1 MEHTRPFCVSHTKDV
16 QANSR
21 QLKIYYAPS
30 TFHRAHFRTR
40 SDGKLILETEQ
51 RASGNAEVEENLLK
65 RNATHST
72 FCGLLFVLAIG
83 SNRLMAQAPP
93 GPLPVPPQTNVP
105 RPRPV
110 AKPKPPEVPPRT
122 SLDGPWK
129 FNRDESDDTR
139 RKIQDSRGT
148 SANSGGGR
156 NGGGYPGGGY
166 PGGGYPPGVGFPGGG
181 YPRGGRPD
189 GGSGRDTE
197 TDERLEDLIRP
208 PNSLSFTIKNPEIDL
223 TDDHYRKLAFFTD
236 GRQLQKPKDDSYQ
249 EIAAHWD
256 GKLLVTDEKTP
267 QGAKMSRTFELS
279 SNGRQFFETVHVDRG
294 KSKGQL
300 VIRFVYDV
308 AGTSTEADHE
318 SDPDQP
324 VLKRHPDSGN
334 STSIPQGAPSGQGSD
349 PDQPTMRK
357 RPDDSSNPPQ

>member
-1 MEHTRPFCVSHTKDV
+1 MSQIEDV

-21 QLKIYYAPS
+21 QLKIYLVPS
-30 TFHRAHFRTR
+30 TFHRAHGRTR
-40 SDGKLILETEQ
+40 SAPETYFGKRI
-51 RASGNAEVEENLLK
+51 RARVPNAEVEDNLLK
-65 RNATHST
+65 RNATRLS

-83 SNRLMAQAPP
+83 SDRLMAQAPP

-105 RPRPV
+105 RPRP
-110 AKPKPPEVPPRT
+110 ATRPKPPEVPPRT
-122 SLDGPWK
+122 SLDGAWK
-129 FNRDESDDTR
+129 FNRDESDDTQ

-166 PGGGYPPGVGFPGGG
+166 PGGGGYPPGVGFPGGG
-181 YPRGGRPD
+181 YPRGGPPD
-189 GGSGRDTE
+189 GGNKRETE

-208 PNSLSFTIKNPEIDL
+208 PSSLSFTIKNPEIDL
-223 TDDHYRKLAFFTD
+223 TDDHFRKLAFFTD

-249 EIAAHWD
+249 EIAARWD

-300 VIRFVYDV
+300 VIRYVYDV
-308 AGTSTEADHE
+308 AASGTEADHE

-324 VLKRHPDSGN
+324 VLRRHPDSGN
-334 STSIPQGAPSGQGSD
+334 STSNPQGAPSGQGSD

-357 RPDDSSNPPQ
+357 RPDDGSNPPQ

>member
-1 MEHTRPFCVSHTKDV
+1 MALGP
-16 QANSR
+16 A
-21 QLKIYYAPS
+21 
-30 TFHRAHFRTR
+30 
-40 SDGKLILETEQ
+40 
-51 RASGNAEVEENLLK
+51 
-65 RNATHST
+65 
-72 FCGLLFVLAIG
+72 
-83 SNRLMAQAPP
+83 RLMAQAPP
-93 GPLPVPPQTNVP
+93 GPLPVPPQSNAP
-105 RPRPV
+105 RSRPV
-110 AKPKPPEVPPRT
+110 AKPKPPEIPPRT

-129 FNRDESDDTR
+129 LNRDESDDTR
-139 RKIQDSRGT
+139 RKIQDSRGRDV
-148 SANSGGGR
+148 NSGGGG

-189 GGSGRDTE
+189 GGSGRNTE

-208 PNSLSFTIKNPEIDL
+208 PTSLTFLVKNPEIDL
-223 TDDHYRKLAFFTD
+223 TDDHSRKLAFFTD

-249 EIAAHWD
+249 EIAARWD

-279 SNGRQFFETVHVDRG
+279 ADGRQFFETVHVDRG

-300 VIRFVYDV
+300 VIRYVFDV
-308 AGTSTEADHE
+308 AGPSTQADHE

-324 VLKRHPDSGN
+324 VLKRHPDN
-334 STSIPQGAPSGQGSD
+334 SNGTASPQGAPAGQASD
-349 PDQPTMRK
+349 PDQPTLRK